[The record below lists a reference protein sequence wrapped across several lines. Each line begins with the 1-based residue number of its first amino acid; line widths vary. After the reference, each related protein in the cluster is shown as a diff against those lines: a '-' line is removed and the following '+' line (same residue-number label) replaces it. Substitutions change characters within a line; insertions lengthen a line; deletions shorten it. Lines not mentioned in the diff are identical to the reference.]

1 MTIARCKQ
9 NLLAALDDQTNRVIA
24 LSGKWGTGKTH
35 LWQQIRVESPHLSIK
50 NAASVSLFGV
60 STINDLKMKI
70 AQALLPRLD
79 SDKALTASVTT
90 ALVGL
95 KKLAKSFHSGFG
107 ALDELALLALPTLL
121 KDKFIV
127 IDDIERKHE
136 KLSIDEILGFIDE
149 CVQSSKS
156 RILLVLNDD
165 KLIDR
170 KVWDLF
176 REKVIDQ
183 ELRLDTSAAE
193 AFEIAQGLV
202 PTMWPAELQAATTAC
217 HLTNIRILCKVI
229 RVTNRLL
236 EGNGELSAEV
246 IKRVVPTIA
255 LLSTIHY
262 NGLVNGPTFDYILSY
277 DGAMFA
283 TVRAIRKQ
291 QANYEETD
299 EDTLH
304 EEWDALIRRLGISQ
318 IGEFE
323 TVVVGVL
330 QTGLIDTG
338 AIRRSL
344 NATSKTDAF

>member
-35 LWQQIRVESPHLSIK
+35 LWQQIRFESPHLSIK

-90 ALVGL
+90 ALIGL

-121 KDKFIV
+121 KNKFIV

-156 RILLVLNDD
+156 RILLVL
-165 KLIDR
+165 IDR

-202 PTMWPAELQAATTAC
+202 PTKWPAELQAATTAC
-217 HLTNIRILCKVI
+217 HLTNIRILCP
-229 RVTNRLL
+229 LD
-236 EGNGELSAEV
+236 ELSTAAV
-246 IKRVVPTIA
+246 KYQ
-255 LLSTIHY
+255 S
-262 NGLVNGPTFDYILSY
+262 GPTCLSKPITSAYAFYFILIVIVEVS
-277 DGAMFA
+277 
-283 TVRAIRKQ
+283 
-291 QANYEETD
+291 QA
-299 EDTLH
+299 
-304 EEWDALIRRLGISQ
+304 
-318 IGEFE
+318 GES
-323 TVVVGVL
+323 VCC
-330 QTGLIDTG
+330 
-338 AIRRSL
+338 RYP
-344 NATSKTDAF
+344 